1 MIACCG
7 LDCSQCGA
15 YQATQANDDTKRA
28 AVAKEWSERYNVDVR
43 PDQITCNG
51 CRSDGQKFYYCSD
64 LCARAVSRWACPTV
78 PYAVCLPV
86 INSKVFLSWHRRHVW
101 PSKRCALS
109 PYALSPCT
117 SSKSASTTSSSF
129 SFSFLPLAFSPPD
142 ADCASD

>member
-64 LCARAVSRWACPTV
+64 LCEIRTCCIQMGLPHC
-78 PYAVCLPV
+78 AVCGMFACDKLE
-86 INSKVFLSWHRRHVW
+86 VFFELAPEARL
-101 PSKRCALS
+101 ALEKLR
-109 PYALSPCT
+109 P
-117 SSKSASTTSSSF
+117 
-129 SFSFLPLAFSPPD
+129 
-142 ADCASD
+142 